1 MPKFSPLPKLS
12 IYLHWPY
19 CQKICPFCDFN
30 VYSARQN
37 AIHEAEW
44 LTHFRRELT
53 HYHGLTAGRPLHSIY
68 FGGGTPSLMS
78 PWLVEQ
84 ILNHISSLWPIAVG
98 AEVTL
103 EANPTGVEVERFA
116 GFRAAGINRLSL
128 GLQSITDQGLA
139 TLGRDYGRAQ
149 ALQALAVAQRLFDRL
164 STDLIYGRAQQS
176 LDGWQAEL
184 QEWQGFGVPHASLY
198 QLTIESG
205 TPFGQQVKRG
215 ALVMPDADSLADF
228 YDHTNQLMRA
238 AGYDHYEVSSYAITP
253 AQRSQH
259 NLNTWAAQDY
269 IGIGPGAHGRLTLK
283 AAHGRLS
290 LGGGSQRIA
299 TLNHKKPADW
309 HQAVAAVGH
318 GAAEWEDLSQQT
330 QAEEWVMLGLRQIGV
345 GVDLA
350 AFHQQLGFA
359 LIDWLGADEVA
370 FWVEKQLLTQSPT
383 HLAVPEPAINRL
395 DALLARLLRAT
406 KR

>member
-1 MPKFSPLPKLS
+1 
-12 IYLHWPY
+12 
-19 CQKICPFCDFN
+19 
-30 VYSARQN
+30 
-37 AIHEAEW
+37 
-44 LTHFRRELT
+44 
-53 HYHGLTAGRPLHSIY
+53 
-68 FGGGTPSLMS
+68 
-78 PWLVEQ
+78 
-84 ILNHISSLWPIAVG
+84 
-98 AEVTL
+98 
-103 EANPTGVEVERFA
+103 
-116 GFRAAGINRLSL
+116 
-128 GLQSITDQGLA
+128 
-139 TLGRDYGRAQ
+139 
-149 ALQALAVAQRLFDRL
+149 
-164 STDLIYGRAQQS
+164 
-176 LDGWQAEL
+176 
-184 QEWQGFGVPHASLY
+184 
-198 QLTIESG
+198 
-205 TPFGQQVKRG
+205 
-215 ALVMPDADSLADF
+215 MPDADSLADF

-269 IGIGPGAHGRLTLK
+269 IGIGPGAHGRLSL
-283 AAHGRLS
+283 HGVE
-290 LGGGSQRIA
+290 SQRIA

-309 HQAVAAVGH
+309 HQAVAAAGH
-318 GAAEWEDLSQQT
+318 GAAEWEDLSRQT

-370 FWVEKQLLTQSPT
+370 FWLEKQLLTLSST